1 MEILPVVPDV
11 AVGCESDDD
20 CPDYTACRNRKCINP
35 CAEDKPC
42 APSAICKVVSHNA
55 VCTCPNGFIGN
66 PQTRCSPRKLQIYSS
81 YLDYYLFTFNLW
93 MFHFMFHNALWLHDS
108 KFSAPQP
115 ECLVDPDCPSR
126 LACINEKCE
135 NPCFTLSC
143 GIRADCKVKNHRA
156 ICVCRPGLIGNPHEI
171 CEERKQMMINIEG
184 FLLNFLFNSQT
195 LSFDS
200 WLQVWRWVPN

>member
-1 MEILPVVPDV
+1 MIVQITLHAGTESVSIHVQKTSLAHLVPSARLSVTMLSALAPMVSLEILKLGAPHV
-11 AVGCESDDD
+11 S
-20 CPDYTACRNRKCINP
+20 YT
-35 CAEDKPC
+35 
-42 APSAICKVVSHNA
+42 
-55 VCTCPNGFIGN
+55 T
-66 PQTRCSPRKLQIYSS
+66 IYSS
-81 YLDYYLFTFNLW
+81 YLDHYLFTFNLW
-93 MFHFMFHNALWLHDS
+93 MFHFMFNNALWLHDS

-184 FLLNFLFNSQT
+184 FLLNFLFNLQT